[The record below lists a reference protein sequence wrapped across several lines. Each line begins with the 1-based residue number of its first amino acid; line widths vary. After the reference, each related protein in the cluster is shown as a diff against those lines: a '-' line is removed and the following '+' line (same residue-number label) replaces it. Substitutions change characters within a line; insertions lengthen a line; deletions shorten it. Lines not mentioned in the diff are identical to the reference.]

1 MNKILLSGGC
11 SFTFGNELSDDNG
24 KDPSCNSWS
33 AILARDVKA
42 EYICLAKGGIG
53 NPAIARRIFSYISS
67 NPGKDVFVTA
77 MWSFLSRYDWAMPR
91 HKVLEG
97 TRWATITPW
106 DTADNQ
112 SEVQKTLANSE
123 PQLEEWKRRRDDVK
137 STGVGPFADAIYRY
151 AANEYH
157 EAYLSWK
164 SIVWL
169 QNILEKKKIPYMF
182 TLADNSLVWRELE
195 PLNKLDPL
203 LNGLYN
209 EIDFNKW
216 IVFGE
221 RQMGFNQ
228 WSLLNDYPRA
238 TTHPLDTAHADAV
251 VLMKDK
257 FLKLYNQQ

>member
-112 SEVQKTLANSE
+112 AEVQKILANSE

-182 TLADNSLVWRELE
+182 TLADNSLFWRELE

-238 TTHPLDTAHADAV
+238 TTHPLDTAHAGAV

>member
-24 KDPSCNSWS
+24 KDPSSNSWS

-112 SEVQKTLANSE
+112 AEVQKTLANSE

-182 TLADNSLVWRELE
+182 TLADNSLFWRELE

-238 TTHPLDTAHADAV
+238 TTHPLDPAHAGAV

>member
-67 NPGKDVFVTA
+67 NPGKDIFVTA

-137 STGVGPFADAIYRY
+137 NTGVGQFADAIYRY

-182 TLADNSLVWRELE
+182 TLADNSLFWRELE

-238 TTHPLDTAHADAV
+238 TTHPLDTAHADAAL
-251 VLMKDK
+251 LMKDK